1 MAHTPTSDADIFDA
15 VVIPPGYGGVPQGL
29 SHQVSKQG
37 VGLQEAQSDVG
48 GFGEIPQERGIGEVH
63 GSRASIYQRN
73 YNLSIL
79 QRYNAGILGGA
90 DGIVI
95 FGDPFHI
102 LQTKL
107 FYAISLGRG
116 KILPRLIRNSKIS

>member
-1 MAHTPTSDADIFDA
+1 MHFLEFIQKLLLPQQQLDRLIKRNLYISH
-15 VVIPPGYGGVPQGL
+15 PPGYGGVPQGL

-73 YNLSIL
+73 YNLQDRREEASELGMASKDKPFSIAVD
-79 QRYNAGILGGA
+79 QFNS
-90 DGIVI
+90 
-95 FGDPFHI
+95 
-102 LQTKL
+102 
-107 FYAISLGRG
+107 YAPEDHTS
-116 KILPRLIRNSKIS
+116 